1 MRYGLGQNG
10 GATRVEP
17 ETRIPTATGT
27 GIREIPYDYV
37 ATFKLNGVRGHRIQD
52 VISISTEGSFVA
64 VAIGYSF
71 QPDFAAVGTPTA
83 SGTPVVAGLLASM
96 FPSGTAADQVLR
108 AVAHG
113 FLARHAGFHFRYSIV
128 DSGSGREL
136 QNQAIHNIAGLGSP
150 DGERPFRPF
159 ARPALFMPRSTI
171 RIEVEEVSEGPLF
184 ANGTLFVV
192 LHGYKRL
199 GE

>member
-10 GATRVEP
+10 GATRVETEP
-17 ETRIPTATGT
+17 RVAAPTA
-27 GIREIPYDYV
+27 IREIPYDYV
-37 ATFKLNGVRGHRIQD
+37 ATFKLSGSIGNRIQD

-71 QPDFAAVGTPTA
+71 QPDFVAVGTPSA
-83 SGTPVVAGLLASM
+83 AGTPLAAVLAAM
-96 FPSGTAADQVLR
+96 FPAPAPAADQVLR
-108 AVAHG
+108 ALAHG
-113 FLARHAGFHFRYSIV
+113 LLLRHAGLHFRYSIV
-128 DSGSGREL
+128 DSGTGREL
-136 QNQAIHNIAGLGSP
+136 QNQAIHNIAGLGSA

-171 RIEVEEVSEGPLF
+171 RIEVEELSPGALF
-184 ANGTLFVV
+184 ANGTLFIV